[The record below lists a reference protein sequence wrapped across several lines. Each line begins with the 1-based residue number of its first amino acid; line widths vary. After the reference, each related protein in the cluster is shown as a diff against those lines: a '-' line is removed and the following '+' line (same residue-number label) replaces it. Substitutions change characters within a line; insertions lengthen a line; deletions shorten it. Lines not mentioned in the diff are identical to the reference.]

1 MKLLQI
7 VPYFIPYQGGQ
18 ERYIYNL
25 SKYLVRMGHEVDVV
39 TSNYPISKEE
49 ELIDGI
55 HVRRFPAVERLMRN
69 PLTPGFLRLGST
81 IEEYD
86 VIHTHNEHS
95 SAAMAAAYYRMRY
108 SVPMVLTCHGQ
119 LTFGDWAKDRVERIY
134 SRSIGKMLLSRCD
147 RVVVNSAD
155 DHEYILS
162 LKSVDP
168 CRIVVL
174 HNAIDPLFFD
184 QYQRIDAPPLS
195 ESDVNI
201 LYVGRLIRRK
211 GLEWLIKALAEV
223 ARIRPRA
230 GITCTLV
237 GDGEDAL
244 SFRTMVRDLG
254 LDDCIHFAGSVADK
268 ELVSF
273 YQRSNLFILPSLSEV
288 CPTVA
293 LEAMYFG
300 LPVISTC
307 IPGIRDHFADVA
319 VLVPPKNEDAL
330 ARAIVDLIEDP
341 DRAARLGRAGQNLVR
356 QKYVW
361 NRVASMYEDVY
372 RSLVGKA

>member
-39 TSNYPISKEE
+39 TSNYPDSKEE
-49 ELIDGI
+49 EVIDGI
-55 HVRRFPAVERLMRN
+55 HVRRLPAIERLMRN
-69 PLTPGFLRLGST
+69 PLTPGFLRLGSSMD
-81 IEEYD
+81 EYD
-86 VIHTHNEHS
+86 IIHTHNEHS

-119 LTFGDWAKDRVERIY
+119 LTFGDWAKDRAERIY
-134 SRSIGKMLLSRCD
+134 SRSIGKILLSRCD
-147 RVVVNSAD
+147 RVVVNSED
-155 DHEYILS
+155 DHDYILS

-168 CRIVVL
+168 YRIVVL
-174 HNAIDPLFFD
+174 HNAIDPAFFD
-184 QYQRIDAPPLS
+184 QFPRGSAPPLS
-195 ESDVNI
+195 ESDVKI
-201 LYVGRLIRRK
+201 LYVGRLIKRK

-223 ARIRPRA
+223 VKTCPRA
-230 GITCTLV
+230 EISCTLV
-237 GDGEDAL
+237 GGGEDAL
-244 SFRTMVRDLG
+244 FFRTMVQDLDMG
-254 LDDCIHFAGSVADK
+254 DCVHFAGSVADQ

-300 LPVISTC
+300 IPVISTN
-307 IPGIRDHFADVA
+307 IPGIKDHFADVA
-319 VLVPPKNEDAL
+319 VLVPPRNEHAL
-330 ARAIVDLIEDP
+330 ARAIMDLIEDP
-341 DRAARLGRAGQNLVR
+341 DRAAKLGKDGQNLVR
-356 QKYVW
+356 HKYVW
-361 NRVASMYEDVY
+361 SRVASMYEEVY
-372 RSLVGKA
+372 RSMVG